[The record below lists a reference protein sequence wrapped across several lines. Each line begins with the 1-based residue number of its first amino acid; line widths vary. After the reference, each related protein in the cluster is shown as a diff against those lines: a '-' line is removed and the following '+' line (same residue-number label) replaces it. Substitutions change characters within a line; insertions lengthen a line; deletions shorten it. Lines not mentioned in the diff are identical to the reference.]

1 MGEEYESIAKD
12 IAVTYYDNRKHLVLH
27 TYDECVALV
36 HEVLQAR
43 VCEGR
48 EIEEGKVPV
57 AGRVGAGGIRWLG
70 GKQTCRMVRYA
81 MGCEMKDQYKPLA
94 GGQGK
99 GPLQLDPGLYGL
111 WEQKQKRDGL
121 PKLFFRSAECPLL
134 IRGDDGGLVKWGDKK
149 MKHCMSCQD
158 VYRGPI
164 RKRLERKKGVREL
177 DEVDFYELANM
188 RSVQEEKLREKL
200 GDARKENKAQ
210 KRKLKKL
217 SKFSEQWQAER
228 RNVRVEMT
236 DGSIKTLIVAM
247 KTKMLEQL
255 ELDYKDKPAEKEV
268 VVYALVCADIDALF
282 RGRNSKGD
290 FRGKV
295 HTSWY
300 RRYRPI
306 LGGQRPVVVDRYR

>member
-1 MGEEYESIAKD
+1 MEKEIYFKATEEGQGVQRIKAIVSVFEYQLVGEEYESIAKD
-12 IAVTYYDNRKHLVLH
+12 IAVTYYDNRKHLVLY

-57 AGRVGAGGIRWLG
+57 AGRGGAGGIRWLG

-81 MGCEMKDQYKPLA
+81 MGCEMKEDQYKPLA

-188 RSVQEEKLREKL
+188 RSVQEENLREKL
-200 GDARKENKAQ
+200 GDARKENKAK

-217 SKFSEQWQAER
+217 TKFYEQWQAER

-247 KTKMLEQL
+247 KTENARAIRVGLQGETRG
-255 ELDYKDKPAEKEV
+255 ERGC
-268 VVYALVCADIDALF
+268 VCF
-282 RGRNSKGD
+282 G
-290 FRGKV
+290 V
-295 HTSWY
+295 C
-300 RRYRPI
+300 
-306 LGGQRPVVVDRYR
+306 